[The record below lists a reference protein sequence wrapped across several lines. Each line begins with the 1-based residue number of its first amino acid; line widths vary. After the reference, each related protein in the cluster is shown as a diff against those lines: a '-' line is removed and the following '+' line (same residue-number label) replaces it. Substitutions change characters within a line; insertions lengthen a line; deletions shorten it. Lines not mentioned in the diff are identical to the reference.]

1 MHTTHLRKV
10 GGSVMLAL
18 SPALLE
24 LLQLKVGAT
33 VGLAVADGLLL
44 VDPKP
49 KQHYTL
55 QELLDKSDF
64 SETQAPHERAWV
76 DAPPVGGEL
85 I

>member
-1 MHTTHLRKV
+1 MYTTSLRKV
-10 GGSVMLAL
+10 GGSVMVAL
-18 SPALLE
+18 PPAVLE
-24 LLQLKVGAT
+24 MLQLKVGAT

-49 KQHYTL
+49 KQQYTL

>member
-10 GGSVMLAL
+10 GGSVMMAL
-18 SPALLE
+18 PPALLE
-24 LLQLKVGAT
+24 MLQLKVGAT

-49 KQHYTL
+49 KQQYTL

>member
-1 MHTTHLRKV
+1 MHTTSLRKV
-10 GGSVMLAL
+10 GGSVMLA
-18 SPALLE
+18 
-24 LLQLKVGAT
+24 
-33 VGLAVADGLLL
+33 ADGLLL

-55 QELLDKSDF
+55 QELLAKSDF
-64 SETQAPHERAWV
+64 SETQAPEERVWV

>member
-1 MHTTHLRKV
+1 MHTTSLRKV
-10 GGSVMLAL
+10 GGSVMMAL
-18 SPALLE
+18 PPALLE

-64 SETQAPHERAWV
+64 SGPQAPEEREWV
-76 DAPPVGGEL
+76 DAPPIGGEL

>member
-1 MHTTHLRKV
+1 MHTTSLRKV
-10 GGSVMLAL
+10 GGSVMMAL
-18 SPALLE
+18 PPALLE

-49 KQHYTL
+49 KKQYTL
-55 QELLDKSDF
+55 QELLDESDF

>member
-1 MHTTHLRKV
+1 MHTTSLRKV
-10 GGSVMLAL
+10 GGSVMMAL
-18 SPALLE
+18 PPALLE

-33 VGLAVADGLLL
+33 VNLVVADGLLL

-49 KQHYTL
+49 KQQYTL

-64 SETQAPHERAWV
+64 SETQVPQERAWV

>member
-1 MHTTHLRKV
+1 MHTTSLRKV
-10 GGSVMLAL
+10 GGSVMMVL
-18 SPALLE
+18 PPVLLE

-33 VGLAVADGLLL
+33 VGLAVADGLLV

-55 QELLDKSDF
+55 QELLTKSDF
-64 SETQAPHERAWV
+64 SETQAPEEREWV
-76 DAPPVGGEL
+76 DAAPVGGEL

>member
-10 GGSVMLAL
+10 GGSVMMAL
-18 SPALLE
+18 PPALLE
-24 LLQLKVGAT
+24 MLQLKVGAT

-44 VDPKP
+44 VDPKS

-64 SETQAPHERAWV
+64 SETQAPHERAWGE
-76 DAPPVGGEL
+76 APPVGGEL

>member
-1 MHTTHLRKV
+1 MHTTSLRKV
-10 GGSVMLAL
+10 GGSVMMAL
-18 SPALLE
+18 PPALLE

-49 KQHYTL
+49 KKHYTL
-55 QELLDKSDF
+55 QELLDESDF

-76 DAPPVGGEL
+76 DAPTVGGEL

>member
-1 MHTTHLRKV
+1 MHTTSLRKV
-10 GGSVMLAL
+10 GGSVMMAL
-18 SPALLE
+18 PPALLE

-64 SETQAPHERAWV
+64 SETHAPQERAWV
-76 DAPPVGGEL
+76 VAPPVGG
-85 I
+85 

>member
-10 GGSVMLAL
+10 GGSVMMAL
-18 SPALLE
+18 PPALLE
-24 LLQLKVGAT
+24 MLQLKVGAT

-44 VDPKP
+44 VDPKS

>member
-10 GGSVMLAL
+10 GGSVMMAL
-18 SPALLE
+18 PPALLE
-24 LLQLKVGAT
+24 MLQLKVGAT

>member
-64 SETQAPHERAWV
+64 SETQAPQERVWV